1 VDAFGMEKNIKQR
14 IIDEAV
20 STFNAQGYGNS
31 SLQDIARKL
40 NISRGN
46 LAYHFAS
53 KDALLETI
61 FQQMWAKI
69 EAERK
74 NSRNLPSFQ
83 NLRQEI
89 DLYWEYQKKYAFIF
103 TDSQVMILP
112 AIKKSLREMALTTI
126 EDNKA
131 AIAFA
136 IKVGNMKPEP
146 YPGVYHQVAL
156 TVWMLMFFWLP
167 QQIVCGTTKGDDA
180 EKTVWSMLLP
190 HFTAKGIAVF
200 KKYYGEEFLQ
210 SLGPAF
216 EFSSDELLVF

>member
-1 VDAFGMEKNIKQR
+1 MEKNIKQR

-20 STFNAQGYGNS
+20 DCFNARGYGNV
-31 SLQDIARKL
+31 SLQDIAKSL
-40 NISRGN
+40 KISRGN

-53 KDALLETI
+53 KDLLLETI

-89 DLYWEYQKKYAFIF
+89 DLYGHYQKKYAFIF
-103 TDSQVMILP
+103 TDSQVMIIP
-112 AIKKSLREMALTTI
+112 AIKKALREMAHATI

-136 IKVGNMKPEP
+136 IKVGNMKPEQ

-156 TVWMLMFFWLP
+156 TTWMLMFFWLP
-167 QQIVCGTTKGDDA
+167 QQILRGTTSGEDA
-180 EKTVWSMLLP
+180 EKTVWSMILP

-200 KKYYGEEFLQ
+200 KKYYGEDFLQ
-210 SLGPAF
+210 TLGPAF
-216 EFSSDELLVF
+216 EYSGDELLVF

>member
-1 VDAFGMEKNIKQR
+1 MGTEKNTQQR

-20 STFNAQGYGNS
+20 GLFNTRGYAHT
-31 SLQDIARKL
+31 SLQDIAKSL

-46 LAYHFAS
+46 LAYHFAN
-53 KDALLETI
+53 KDLLLETI
-61 FQQMWAKI
+61 FQQMWAKV

-74 NSRNLPSFQ
+74 NSRSLPSFQ

-89 DLYWEYQKKYAFIF
+89 DLYGHYQRTYAFIF
-103 TDSQVMILP
+103 TDSQVMMIP
-112 AIKKSLREMALTTI
+112 AIQKALAEMAHATI

-146 YPGVYHQVAL
+146 YPGIYHHVAL
-156 TVWMLMFFWLP
+156 TTWMLMFFWLP
-167 QQIVCGTTKGDDA
+167 QQVLRGTTSAGDA
-180 EKTVWSMLLP
+180 ERTVWSMILP

-210 SLGPAF
+210 SIGPPF
-216 EFSSDELLVF
+216 EFPADEVLVF